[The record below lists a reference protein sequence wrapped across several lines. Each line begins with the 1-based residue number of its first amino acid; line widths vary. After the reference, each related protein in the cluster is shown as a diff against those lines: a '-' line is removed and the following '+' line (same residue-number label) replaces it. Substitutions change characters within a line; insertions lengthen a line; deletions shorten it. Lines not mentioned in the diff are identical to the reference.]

1 MLIKNCRLLDK
12 DFIFRMADLRFEGKK
27 ITEIATSI
35 EAKDGEEVI
44 DAAGRKVIPGLIDV
58 HTHGSVGHDTCE
70 TADSTDGL
78 VAIKNFMADNGITSY
93 LPTTMT
99 LSEEILTG
107 VMKNVRKAMDIEEG
121 CTILGIN
128 MEGPYFNM
136 AKKGAQNGAYIMD
149 PDFDHFKRIYDACD
163 GIIKI
168 VGVAS
173 ELPGAEEFIEKA
185 SKLLTVSVGHTNGTY
200 ESTKKAIELGA
211 THCVHLYNGMPGYNH
226 RDPGVVGAIIDSDCT
241 TELICDGI
249 HINPVIVRNT
259 FRAVGE
265 DRLVLISDSMEAC
278 GMPDGEY
285 ALGGQPVFVTGTTA
299 VLKDGTLAGS
309 ATNLMG
315 CVKKAYEF
323 GIPFEKAV
331 KCASLNPAR
340 AIGVDSEKGS
350 LEVGKFAD
358 IVIMNDDFTV
368 DTVFVEGRKHK

>member
-12 DFIFRMADLRFEGKK
+12 DFIFRMADLRFEGEK
-27 ITEIATSI
+27 ITEIAGSI
-35 EAKDGEEVI
+35 EPMAGEEVM
-44 DAAGRKVIPGLIDV
+44 DAAGRKVIPGLIDI

-78 VAIKNFMADNGITSY
+78 VAIKNFMADNGITAY

-107 VMKNVRKAMDIEEG
+107 VMKNVRKAMDINEG

-149 PDFDHFKRIYDACD
+149 PDFDHFRRIYDACD

-173 ELPGAEEFIEKA
+173 ELPGAEEFIKKA
-185 SKLLTVSVGHTNGTY
+185 SELLTVSVGHTNGTY
-200 ESTKKAIELGA
+200 ESTRKAIELGA

-226 RDPGVVGAIIDSDCT
+226 RDPGVVGAIIDSECT

-259 FRAVGE
+259 YRAVGE

-323 GIPFEKAV
+323 GIPYEKAV

-340 AIGVDSEKGS
+340 AIGVDKERGS
-350 LEVGKFAD
+350 LEVGKYAD
-358 IVIMNDDFTV
+358 IVIVNDDLSV
-368 DTVFVEGRKHK
+368 DTVFVMGRKHK